1 MKKDTQRLHI
11 QGVVRRL
18 NEDDDAL
25 TTRAAKVLGIASSD
39 ILNITLLKRSLD
51 ARGEPRFKCNVEVEV
66 ASGSLGKLPGNV
78 SEAPDPGS
86 LLARDFSPR
95 RKERVVIIGA
105 GPAGLFCAHRLS
117 MFGVEPILLDRGQP
131 VEIRG
136 RHVSGLMHRGE
147 LLPDS
152 NICFGEGGAGTWS
165 DGKLYTRVRDVRVR
179 HILETIVSLGGPK
192 KILVDARPHLGT
204 DKLVALCKAFRAEL
218 IEQGCQVRFGAFVKQ
233 LVFEDTASGRKVTGV
248 RLRDGELIEADRVIL
263 AVGHSAREM
272 YHHLAQENVFMEP
285 KPFAVGFRVEHPQ
298 KLINDVRYGKWA
310 SNKSLPTADYRL
322 TANFGKG
329 DKHRGVYS
337 FCMCPGGQVVPSATF
352 EGGVCV
358 NGMSHASRRGH
369 WANSALV
376 VSVRP
381 EDFGSFGKIEG
392 LGQYDGILDGMA
404 FQEESERRAY
414 DLGGGGY
421 IAPASRL
428 ADFKQGIASKE
439 VRKTTYK
446 PGIAAAPLD
455 SCYPEFVTKL
465 LRNALGEFEKSLSGF
480 VTNDAL
486 LIGVET
492 RTSAPVRITRE
503 QDDLQSLSVRG
514 LYPCGEGAGY
524 GGGIVS
530 AGLDG
535 LRIAETILSE
545 LES

>member
-1 MKKDTQRLHI
+1 MKKDTLRLHI

-18 NEDDDAL
+18 DEDDDVLAA
-25 TTRAAKVLGIASSD
+25 RAAKTLGVSSD
-39 ILNITLLKRSLD
+39 DLLSVTLLKRSLD
-51 ARGEPRFKCNVEVEV
+51 ARGEPRFKCNIEVEV
-66 ASGSLGKLPGNV
+66 APGKLGRLPGNV
-78 SEAPDPGS
+78 APAPDAGS

-95 RKERVVIIGA
+95 RKQRVVVIGA

-179 HILETIVSLGGPK
+179 HILETIVALGGPE

-218 IEQGCQVRFGAFVKQ
+218 IEQGCQVRFGAFVQQ
-233 LVFEDTASGRKVTGV
+233 LVFEETPGGRRVTGV

-272 YHHLAQENVFMEP
+272 YHHLAHEKVFMEP

-310 SNKSLPTADYRL
+310 GHKALPTADYRL

-329 DKHRGVYS
+329 DDHRGVYS

-381 EDFGSFGKIEG
+381 EDFGSFGQVEG
-392 LGQYDGILDGMA
+392 LGAHGGVLDGMA
-404 FQEESERRAY
+404 FQEEAERRAY
-414 DLGGGGY
+414 TLGGGGY

-428 ADFKQGIASKE
+428 ADFRQGLVSKD

-446 PGIAAAPLD
+446 PGIAPANLD
-455 SCYPEFVTKL
+455 GCYPAFITQM
-465 LRNALGEFEKSLSGF
+465 LRNALDEFEQSLPGF
-480 VTNDAL
+480 LTNDAL

-492 RTSAPVRITRE
+492 RTSAPVRIKR
-503 QDDLQSLSVRG
+503 QPDDLQSLSVRG

-535 LRIAETILSE
+535 LRVAETILEE
-545 LES
+545 LEA